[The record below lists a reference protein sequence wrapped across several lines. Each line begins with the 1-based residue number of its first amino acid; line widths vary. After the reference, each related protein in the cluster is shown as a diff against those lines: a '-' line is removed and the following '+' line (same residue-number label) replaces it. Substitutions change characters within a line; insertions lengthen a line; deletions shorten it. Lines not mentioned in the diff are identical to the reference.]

1 MKKFMPVFLL
11 LLVFAASAEAQVR
24 WGVRLGFADSEPM
37 IGGDLLIPIGGG
49 FWFNPDVELS
59 TDLVATSANAH
70 YNIVITRDAA
80 LWFGAGIAAVIP
92 DEQDL
97 DVGVNLLAGIGVNRG
112 GRIFYA
118 QLKRTAPT
126 DYDSYN
132 TVAVGMRF

>member
-1 MKKFMPVFLL
+1 MKKFMPVFLF

-37 IGGDLLIPIGGG
+37 VGGEMIMRIGGG
-49 FWFNPDVELS
+49 FWFNPNVELS
-59 TDLVATSANAH
+59 TDIVSANADAH
-70 YNIVITRDAA
+70 YDIEITRDAA
-80 LWFGAGIAAVIP
+80 IWFGAGIAAVIP
-92 DEQDL
+92 EEQDL